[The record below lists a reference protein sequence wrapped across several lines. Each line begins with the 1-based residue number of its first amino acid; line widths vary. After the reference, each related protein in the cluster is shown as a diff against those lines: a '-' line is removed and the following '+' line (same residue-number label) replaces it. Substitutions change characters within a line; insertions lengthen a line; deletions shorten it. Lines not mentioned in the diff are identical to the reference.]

1 MAAEDSSSRK
11 TSELG
16 ILNMLLC
23 HANIIIHGKENLC
36 LELATLNEFLE
47 FFGMTRHKNFEDING
62 NVEIQDALRDLYDN
76 PDLIEL
82 YPGLFCEGNGDW
94 DAKTKT
100 AAKNMELA
108 VEQQDLKDLAETEKD
123 LAEANEDPDQ
133 IRRIKKDKRPAKPPA
148 PMDISNYSIIQNE
161 NLAKKELYG
170 KPGVLH
176 TRSSTEDTP
185 KKSLMVQAGSLDN
198 ATMVL
203 QEMVTRKQR
212 LSLNYFVGMSREI
225 YLRER
230 RKFQGV
236 TYQIDLVRGYVEMLN
251 LPFDFSL
258 ICMHPFCDVLYRQ
271 ATPSS
276 TN

>member
-1 MAAEDSSSRK
+1 
-11 TSELG
+11 
-16 ILNMLLC
+16 
-23 HANIIIHGKENLC
+23 
-36 LELATLNEFLE
+36 
-47 FFGMTRHKNFEDING
+47 
-62 NVEIQDALRDLYDN
+62 
-76 PDLIEL
+76 
-82 YPGLFCEGNGDW
+82 
-94 DAKTKT
+94 
-100 AAKNMELA
+100 MELA